1 MRGGVVRGLS
11 DLFLTYELASFQ
23 ITIMC
28 RDLSVLTFSLSEIQV
43 FGEFQIWLAA
53 ENGMY
58 LRRTSGE
65 WTPTMEH
72 LNMDWKES
80 VQVEVV
86 ANLLFELNRELGGN

>member
-1 MRGGVVRGLS
+1 MWEGAVIDLS
-11 DLFLTYELASFQ
+11 DLILTIGVPFYTDNDYVTFLLSF
-23 ITIMC
+23 M
-28 RDLSVLTFSLSEIQV
+28 QV

-58 LRRTSGE
+58 LRHTSGE

-80 VQVEVV
+80 VQVEV
-86 ANLLFELNRELGGN
+86 LPDM

>member
-1 MRGGVVRGLS
+1 MFS
-11 DLFLTYELASFQ
+11 
-23 ITIMC
+23 
-28 RDLSVLTFSLSEIQV
+28 LSVLQV
-43 FGEFQIWLAA
+43 FGDYEIWLAA

-58 LRRTSGE
+58 LRHMQNE

-86 ANLLFELNRELGGN
+86 TYFLGRLTWWPLILVLPQLPQCVVDCYCLVWNDRIG

>member
-1 MRGGVVRGLS
+1 
-11 DLFLTYELASFQ
+11 
-23 ITIMC
+23 
-28 RDLSVLTFSLSEIQV
+28 V
-43 FGEFQIWLAA
+43 FGDYEIWLAA

-58 LRRTSGE
+58 LRHMQNE

-86 ANLLFELNRELGGN
+86 TYFFGKIDLVAIDPCIATTSTMCCRLLLLSME

>member
-1 MRGGVVRGLS
+1 MRGGVFRGLS
-11 DLFLTYELASFQ
+11 DLFASFSDNDYVPRF
-23 ITIMC
+23 I
-28 RDLSVLTFSLSEIQV
+28 SLTFSLSVIQV

-80 VQVEVV
+80 VQVEVIV
-86 ANLLFELNRELGGN
+86 KLLLEINRDSGGN